1 MLLIYFLYRV
11 TARVDVHS
19 HVSGAPAT
27 VRQDIQRP
35 SASPA
40 HCNYGYLDDDVDDS
54 EEIVPERRHDWPETQ
69 RTRPYS
75 TRQLP
80 GDNLEEMM
88 SSPTVV
94 DPYRRQPA
102 PSEPLSVISGHLSSS
117 AQVDYGRAGASA
129 VDVQRSLNDTCV

>member
-1 MLLIYFLYRV
+1 MLLYFLSRV

-19 HVSGAPAT
+19 YGSGAPAT
-27 VRQDIQRP
+27 VRQDMQRP
-35 SASPA
+35 SAPSA
-40 HCNYGYLDDDVDDS
+40 HSNYGYLDDDVDDS
-54 EEIVPERRHDWPETQ
+54 EKITPERRYDWPEAQ

-80 GDNLEEMM
+80 GNDLEEMN
-88 SSPTVV
+88 VA
-94 DPYRRQPA
+94 DPYRRPPA
-102 PSEPLSVISGHLSSS
+102 SSEPLSVISGHLSSS